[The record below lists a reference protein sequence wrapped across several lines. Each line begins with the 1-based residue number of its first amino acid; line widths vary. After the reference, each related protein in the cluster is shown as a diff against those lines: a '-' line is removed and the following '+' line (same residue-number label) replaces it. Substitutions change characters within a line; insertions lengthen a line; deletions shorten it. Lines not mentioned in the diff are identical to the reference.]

1 MTDSLYK
8 SFGKTNAML
17 ERAEQVIPLGTQTF
31 SKSHLNFVR
40 GAYPLFL
47 DRGQGAYVWD
57 LDGND
62 YIDFL
67 AALMPVVLGYNDA
80 DINQA
85 IIVQLEKGISFS
97 FATEAEVIL
106 AEKLVDLIPSAE
118 MVRFG
123 KNGSDA
129 TTGAVRIARA
139 FTGREKIAVCG
150 YHAWHDWYLAATPL
164 NLGVPKQEKELID
177 TFKYN
182 DLDSLEDLL
191 KKDPGGYAVIMM
203 EVANAVNP
211 APGFLDGVR
220 KLADQYGV
228 VLVFDEIVAGWRSDI
243 GGAQKFYGVTPDL
256 SCFGKAMGN
265 GMPIAALVGRKD
277 IMKMAEK
284 VFLSSTFGGEAA
296 SIAASIATIDKME
309 KTQCASR
316 ILDTSAY
323 LKKELNAVQE
333 DKNMTDIITI
343 GGVDWWP
350 RMVWGDNAPE
360 DKMLATSLLRQELA
374 EAGIIIGS
382 GFNMMLSHCNDET
395 RSVIVNRWTK
405 AMDALKVIFESND
418 PARYLRG
425 EKMQPPYQVRG

>member
-1 MTDSLYK
+1 MTSK
-8 SFGKTNAML
+8 SFDKTNTML
-17 ERAEQVIPLGTQTF
+17 TRAEQVIPLGTQTF

-47 DRGQGAYVWD
+47 DRGDGAYVWD
-57 LDGND
+57 LDGNN

-67 AALMPVVLGYNDA
+67 AALMPVVLGYNDKDVNA
-80 DINQA
+80 A
-85 IIVQLEKGISFS
+85 IVEQLGKGISFS
-97 FATEAEVIL
+97 FATELEVFL
-106 AEKLVDLIPSAE
+106 AEKLVSLIPSAE

-139 FTGREKIAVCG
+139 FTGRDKIAVCG

-164 NLGVPKQEKELID
+164 CLGVPEQEKNLIS

-182 DLDSLEDLL
+182 DLDSLETLL
-191 KKDPGGYAVIMM
+191 KKEPDAYAVIIM
-203 EVANAVNP
+203 EVANSVDP
-211 APGFLDGVR
+211 EPGFLEGVR
-220 KLADQYGV
+220 KLAHDYGA
-228 VLVFDEIVAGWRSDI
+228 VLVFDEIVAGWRPDI
-243 GGAQKFYGVTPDL
+243 GGAQKYYGVTPDL

-284 VFLSSTFGGEAA
+284 VFLSSTFGGEAL

-309 KTQCASR
+309 KTECSAH
-316 ILDTSAY
+316 IIDTSRY
-323 LKKELNAVQE
+323 LKKEMNAIQN
-333 DKNMTDIITI
+333 KMGMSDILTI

-350 RMVWGDNAPE
+350 RMVWGSAALD

-382 GFNMMLSHCNDET
+382 GFNMMLSHCDKKT
-395 RSVIVNRWTK
+395 RGVILARWSR
-405 AMDALKVIFESND
+405 AMDALKVIFESAK
-418 PARYLRG
+418 PETYLRG
-425 EKMQPPYQVRG
+425 EIMKPPYSVR